1 MRVVSAR
8 LSKIL
13 AEAESL
19 HSAAEAGFLSDIA
32 WLTDEFDALDLPS
45 DQAAVWRAR
54 IGILRGEVYRRLGD
68 FQSAFGNPSVTAGE
82 REIADIERRL
92 EECGR
97 RLYELWDE
105 IEAEEL
111 RFVVAFPGALL
122 GQYAPVPPHLKPLA
136 GNYRETGDL

>member
-54 IGILRGEVYRRLGD
+54 IGILRDEVFTGAWAISSRRSGIRPSTPAKGKLPISSDGSR
-68 FQSAFGNPSVTAGE
+68 SAAGGSMN
-82 REIADIERRL
+82 
-92 EECGR
+92 CGR
-97 RLYELWDE
+97 KSKPKNS
-105 IEAEEL
+105 AS
-111 RFVVAFPGALL
+111 FSHSPGRCSGSTRPFLL
-122 GQYAPVPPHLKPLA
+122 I
-136 GNYRETGDL
+136 

>member
-54 IGILRGEVYRRLGD
+54 IGILRDEVYRRLGR
-68 FQSAFGNPSVTAGE
+68 FPVRV
-82 REIADIERRL
+82 REPVRH
-92 EECGR
+92 GR
-97 RLYELWDE
+97 RKRNRRYR
-105 IEAEEL
+105 AAA
-111 RFVVAFPGALL
+111 RGVRKAAL
-122 GQYAPVPPHLKPLA
+122 
-136 GNYRETGDL
+136 